1 MTDYKAWLSFPGWR
15 LLRLMVCLATA
26 WGLLYAV
33 DLVRLP
39 DIGSSISLPHRLQ
52 TDALMAGHLSLST
65 NLSFIEFDLTYS
77 NGGVQQVWGLGVP
90 LWRLIYELPAQLLFH
105 QTAPDRLAL
114 WIALALLLYLTYGT
128 LKSEFYPSTY
138 SCKIPWNQKIPDHCM
153 LLVAVGMLVCGPF
166 LLNILRTRMLVYE
179 ETLVYLY
186 LFAICQFVLFL
197 RLRQTGNP
205 TEAGVLFI
213 ILCFLAGFGALVR
226 PTLLFYGVATIVVG
240 FFWGVK
246 RTNSSRRWMVLWCGA
261 FALPLI
267 VLAWTNWI
275 RFGAPW
281 EFGHS
286 LNIQNLQESLYMT
299 HFEATITQ
307 APWWDR
313 LREVWGA
320 LFFVDEFNSC
330 SYLMQLFFLGQSEV
344 LRWREFNYTTFDPV
358 SGALVGIFLV
368 SVSGSVLLHK
378 RNPKSLIVR
387 CFEPAVYPVA
397 AWIGISAFGLVVF
410 YCYSPVLTARY
421 MYDFAPAFTV
431 AITFA
436 LWGIARRTPFFIFLS
451 LLLCGYS
458 ISRFNSS
465 MFAPGIASTYQVEEY
480 VQDWKNRDH
489 PVELPETYSIGM
501 EKIPD
506 IPMACMGWDHQTG
519 ECKLISTFY
528 LMWPQELT
536 LCFEGEKDV
545 LEAYPSESIRV
556 TTGCGVMWKL
566 SKVSKTEST
575 VSLTFEAP
583 VWLYKQ
589 GHNNPAVIFI
599 AVGSLEQWVNKDTRP
614 KLVSVK
620 GD

>member
-1 MTDYKAWLSFPGWR
+1 VWR
-15 LLRLMVCLATA
+15 IIRAAICFLVA
-26 WGLLYAV
+26 WGLLYAI
-33 DLVRLP
+33 DLVRQP

-52 TDALMAGHLSLST
+52 TDALMAGQLSLST
-65 NLSFIEFDLTYS
+65 NLAFIEFDLTYS

-90 LWRLIYELPAQLLFH
+90 LWRMFFEIPAQLFLH

-114 WIALALLLYLTYGT
+114 WIALAFLFYLTYGT
-128 LKSEFYPSTY
+128 LKSEFYPSTGG
-138 SCKIPWNQKIPDHCM
+138 CKIPWNQKIPDYCM

-197 RLRQTGNP
+197 RLRQTENP
-205 TEAGVLFI
+205 TRAGVLFV
-213 ILCFLAGFGALVR
+213 ILCFLAGFGALIR

-240 FFWGVK
+240 FFYGVR
-246 RTNSSRRWMVLWCGA
+246 RTNPSRRWMALWCGA

-267 VLAWTNWI
+267 VLAWTNRI

-281 EFGHS
+281 EFGHA

-313 LREVWGA
+313 LCEVWGA

-330 SYLMQLFFLGQSEV
+330 SYLMQHFFPGQSEV
-344 LRWREFNYTTFDPV
+344 LRWREFNYTTFDPL

-368 SVSGSVLLHK
+368 SVLGSLLLHR

-387 CFEPAVYPVA
+387 CFEPALYPAA
-397 AWIGISAFGLVVF
+397 AWVGISAFGLVLF

-436 LWGIARRTPFFIFLS
+436 LWGMSRRTPLFIFLS
-451 LLLCGYS
+451 LFLCGYS
-458 ISRFNSS
+458 IGRFESNIPV
-465 MFAPGIASTYQVEEY
+465 PGIASTKQAEEY
-480 VQDWKNRDH
+480 VRDWKKRDH

-506 IPMACMGWDHQTG
+506 IPEACMGWDHQTG
-519 ECKLISTFY
+519 ECKLVSIFY

-545 LEAYPSESIRV
+545 LEAYPPESIRV

-566 SKVSKTEST
+566 SGVSKSESAM
-575 VSLTFEAP
+575 SLTFEAP
-583 VWLYKQ
+583 ARLYRQ
-589 GHNNPAVIFI
+589 GRNNPAVIFI
-599 AVGSLEQWVNKDTRP
+599 AVGSPEQWVNKEARP
-614 KLVSVK
+614 KLVLVK